1 MTLYFPLISPTL
13 QALSRVRRAIQIIR
27 PCQNAYTSQSGFT
40 RAAGEPTSRTKAEY
54 DKRNAEWNN
63 ANLEHRQVSNAKVNA
78 KWNEVNNAVNGP
90 VNNAK
95 VKEANRQRRVEA
107 ISNNPNMATYLM
119 PPNEILAE
127 VNRIL
132 DTKYAEFGYRTLR
145 AAIDTY
151 KFCFYF
157 GTTYRALE
165 LEVGRPSQQLP
176 LLESTKFQSLLYSC
190 LSDSLNI
197 FPPPGAG
204 TGTGDGERI
213 RGMDLFKP

>member
-13 QALSRVRRAIQIIR
+13 QALQRVRYAIQKIR
-27 PCQNAYTSQSGFT
+27 PCQHAYTSQSGFT
-40 RAAGEPTSRTKAEY
+40 VAAGEPTSKTKAEK
-54 DKRNAEWNN
+54 DKRNAVRGRTDN
-63 ANLEHRQVSNAKVNA
+63 AASNA
-78 KWNEVNNAVNGP
+78 KWNP

-107 ISNNPNMATYLM
+107 ISNNPNMATYFM

-176 LLESTKFQSLLYSC
+176 
-190 LSDSLNI
+190 
-197 FPPPGAG
+197 
-204 TGTGDGERI
+204 
-213 RGMDLFKP
+213 